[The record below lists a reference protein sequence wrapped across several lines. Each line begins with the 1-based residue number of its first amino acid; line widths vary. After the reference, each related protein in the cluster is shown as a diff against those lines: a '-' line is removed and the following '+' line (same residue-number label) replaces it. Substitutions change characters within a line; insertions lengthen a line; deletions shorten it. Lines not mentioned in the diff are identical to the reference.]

1 MFGPHLRNGNNNSS
15 CLTRLPS
22 GLNETMWIEHGEAC
36 LAYFG
41 HSVSGGPCSSGW
53 SPASLFVPCRKFWCT
68 QYGFQILSSLSEV
81 PESAKPHVLHHP
93 MVKRDAPWREWG
105 VDRLRPHSRQ
115 SPPAVPIASLE
126 LREPCAFRTH
136 GGGQQSCGSGTSH
149 PSKAPAPGVWRGG
162 EDCAGGHGGLR
173 PTSRV

>member
-22 GLNETMWIEHGEAC
+22 GLNETMWIERGEAC

-53 SPASLFVPCRKFWCT
+53 SPASVFVPHRRFWCT
-68 QYGFQILSSLSEV
+68 QYSFWILSSLSEV
-81 PESAKPHVLHHP
+81 PESAKPHVLYHP

-105 VDRLRPHSRQ
+105 VDQLRPHSRQ
-115 SPPAVPIASLE
+115 NPQLCPLPVWSSENHLPLGRQRWRHRPVCSLRVSPAASSQNLCWE
-126 LREPCAFRTH
+126 SEPPRPLA
-136 GGGQQSCGSGTSH
+136 GKGS
-149 PSKAPAPGVWRGG
+149 
-162 EDCAGGHGGLR
+162 
-173 PTSRV
+173 

>member
-115 SPPAVPIASLE
+115 SPQLCPLPVWSSESHVPSEPMGEANRAVARAPLTPPKLLLLGCGE
-126 LREPCAFRTH
+126 GVRTVL
-136 GGGQQSCGSGTSH
+136 GATG
-149 PSKAPAPGVWRGG
+149 A
-162 EDCAGGHGGLR
+162 
-173 PTSRV
+173 